1 MYVSIKFQSAL
12 SQHHNTMESV
22 STTAPACQAMN
33 GGEGS
38 KDCEIVLI
46 YKCVYLGPVHE
57 CYQPIIHCD
66 YDVSRPDSA
75 LVSWT
80 VSGHSLYDQMKT
92 SIQTKTENRVCRRRV
107 SHNVSC
113 KNVSLSHIEGLLH
126 QIIM

>member
-1 MYVSIKFQSAL
+1 
-12 SQHHNTMESV
+12 
-22 STTAPACQAMN
+22 MN
-33 GGEGS
+33 GGEAS

-46 YKCVYLGPVHE
+46 YNSVYLGPVHE

-92 SIQTKTENRVCRRRV
+92 SIQTKTVTELIGE
-107 SHNVSC
+107 
-113 KNVSLSHIEGLLH
+113 KSHIMSLVRMSH
-126 QIIM
+126 CFTV

>member
-1 MYVSIKFQSAL
+1 MV
-12 SQHHNTMESV
+12 E
-22 STTAPACQAMN
+22 
-33 GGEGS
+33 
-38 KDCEIVLI
+38 KDQKIEIEIVLI

-92 SIQTKTENRVCRRRV
+92 SIQTKMILEFVGEK
-107 SHNVSC
+107 SHITSLYC
-113 KNVSLSHIEGLLH
+113 KNVSLSHIEGLPH
-126 QIIM
+126 HIIV

>member
-1 MYVSIKFQSAL
+1 MSASSFKVHCLSITMQWSL
-12 SQHHNTMESV
+12 SVQQLLLAKH
-22 STTAPACQAMN
+22 PAMN
-33 GGEGS
+33 GGEAS

-75 LVSWT
+75 LVGWT

-92 SIQTKTENRVCRRRV
+92 SIQTKTVTELIGEK
-107 SHNVSC
+107 SHIMSLYC
-113 KNVSLSHIEGLLH
+113 KNVSLSHSLSFTL
-126 QIIM
+126 